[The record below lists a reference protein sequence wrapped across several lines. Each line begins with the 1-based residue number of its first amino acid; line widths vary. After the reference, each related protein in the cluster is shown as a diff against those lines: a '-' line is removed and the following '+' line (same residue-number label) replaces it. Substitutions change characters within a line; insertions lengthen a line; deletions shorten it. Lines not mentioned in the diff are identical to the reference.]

1 MGLFNRFKHSNEQ
14 KIKRPDAHTTQDEQI
29 KKDVTRCFCY
39 GSFTSNKKIIWKII
53 S

>member
-29 KKDVTRCFCY
+29 KKDVAAIVKSAF
-39 GSFTSNKKIIWKII
+39 KILIA
-53 S
+53 